1 MMGNPTCSGPPI
13 GIQRFFVAGG
23 RRVEANIATCF
34 SSSQRK
40 RRKFDEKARFGAH
53 VFRLRMPRSQSR
65 KSRKSYVISRAIPR
79 TKARTSPSAM
89 ARVGPLESQ
98 TTSRACC
105 SSWLELS
112 TAFSFKQRPTSR
124 HPHLAGHAHRALTG
138 EIHRGGPIGFSLQNR
153 GFQLSRSDDVGG
165 WRVLSKSAP
174 RTTSAALAI
183 GSAQN
188 PSCFSPVGSI
198 QPSARRSDT
207 TSAH

>member
-13 GIQRFFVAGG
+13 GIQRLFVAGG
-23 RRVEANIATCF
+23 RRDEANIATCF

-53 VFRLRMPRSQSR
+53 LFRLRMPRSQSR
-65 KSRKSYVISRAIPR
+65 KSSKSCAISRTIPS

-98 TTSRACC
+98 TTSRACG
-105 SSWLELS
+105 SIRPSPARLS
-112 TAFSFKQRPTSR
+112 LLIHDRLPGTPTSR
-124 HPHLAGHAHRALTG
+124 VT
-138 EIHRGGPIGFSLQNR
+138 PIVPSPKKYIEAAQSVSV
-153 GFQLSRSDDVGG
+153 SRTEASNSDVQMTSVGG
-165 WRVLSKSAP
+165 RVLSKSAP
-174 RTTSAALAI
+174 RTTSAALST
-183 GSAQN
+183 GSGQT
-188 PSCFSPVGSI
+188 PSDFSPVGSI